1 MSKVLLCVSSSISCE
16 LFYKIQQDLEK
27 DNEVK
32 VIFTEHAIEMLK
44 EYFLDF
50 FEYKPINSS
59 DKAVTFY
66 EVVYNPDKDW
76 GKGFKYRS
84 YNERIK
90 KYSVCFPA
98 DHNIPGGF
106 SHESYIYKKSK
117 TVEHIELI
125 EWADKLVIAPCT
137 ANLMGKICNGIAD
150 DFITTT
156 IMAYIGTGK
165 PMFIA
170 PAMNTHMWE
179 NIFVQENILKLKSK
193 TNCTF
198 ISPTVKK
205 LACGDLGFG
214 ALAYTGTIVNI
225 VNDHRWILPIDFYN
239 LNNYSD
245 SMLPVYDSY
254 CDTKKFSFNY
264 FIPTYKEPGSFG
276 FKRKFEIH
284 NGVDI
289 YCAENSP
296 VHAVEDGEVIAI
308 KQFTGKQL
316 KMDWWLDTWAIC
328 IKGKSGVVCYGEMN
342 QEFNYNIG
350 EQVKAGDI
358 LGTVK
363 AVLPAEKIRKDIRN
377 HNNAMLHIQLFKDY
391 ENDDQLLNWYP
402 NKERNKMLLDP
413 TPYLNLIN

>member
-1 MSKVLLCVSSSISCE
+1 MSNVLLCISSSVSCE
-16 LFYKIQQDLEK
+16 LFYKLQEEFEK
-27 DNEVK
+27 ENEVK

-44 EYFLDF
+44 EEIDDF
-50 FEYKPINSS
+50 FHCSPLSIKFSNNVIQFG
-59 DKAVTFY
+59 KHA
-66 EVVYNPDKDW
+66 
-76 GKGFKYRS
+76 GKGYENRS
-84 YNERIK
+84 YENRLK

-98 DHNIPGGF
+98 AQDIKGGF
-106 SHESYIYKKSK
+106 EHESYLYRRTKK
-117 TVEHIELI
+117 VEHIELV

-137 ANLMGKICNGIAD
+137 ANLLGKISNGIAD
-150 DFITTT
+150 DFVSTT
-156 IMAYIGTGK
+156 IMAYIGTNK
-165 PMFIA
+165 PMYIA
-170 PAMNTHMWE
+170 PAMNTNMWK
-179 NIFVQENILKLKSK
+179 NTFVQENINRLKNR
-193 TNCTF
+193 TNCIF
-198 ISPTVKK
+198 IYPTVKK

-413 TPYLNLIN
+413 TSYLNLIN